1 MKLFI
6 AERPNVHNAINQA
19 LPNVEAE
26 GITNVHLFY
35 KFVYDGYTFPSQP
48 RYQVQQ
54 EYSYSYQM
62 RHYSGGSLQNGTP
75 FNFKEATFNDFLPY
89 SEICLFIECDH
100 SGVRC
105 SDLILDLFLGDMKS
119 KYPVTFALI
128 ETQNPEH
135 IAQVFKNRMDYFQ
148 LPVTAIAKKQHNTID
163 KYRKKYQVKD
173 YIDFNFNG
181 LIKQFFPTGKLLMTR
196 NKIITLLLLENA
208 GFTEGQGANETI
220 GREMSRNKIGSP
232 ASISPILS
240 TLIDAKFIT
249 PEVLRLTKKGK
260 SFLNSLPAN
269 IRNFDSLMHFQ
280 TIENNKE
287 CSHEQTLEAIEAY
300 LIKLFEPCLNKD

>member
-1 MKLFI
+1 
-6 AERPNVHNAINQA
+6 
-19 LPNVEAE
+19 
-26 GITNVHLFY
+26 
-35 KFVYDGYTFPSQP
+35 
-48 RYQVQQ
+48 
-54 EYSYSYQM
+54 
-62 RHYSGGSLQNGTP
+62 
-75 FNFKEATFNDFLPY
+75 
-89 SEICLFIECDH
+89 
-100 SGVRC
+100 
-105 SDLILDLFLGDMKS
+105 MKS

-135 IAQVFKNRMDYFQ
+135 IAHVFKNRMDYFQ

-196 NKIITLLLLENA
+196 NKIMTLLLLENA

-249 PEVLRLTKKGK
+249 RSIAINEEREILFKQLTSEYQK
-260 SFLNSLPAN
+260 F
-269 IRNFDSLMHFQ
+269 
-280 TIENNKE
+280 
-287 CSHEQTLEAIEAY
+287 
-300 LIKLFEPCLNKD
+300 